1 MRRLWKKRIA
11 PVALLICMVL
21 SLEVPA
27 IAGAEDASA
36 SEQVQ
41 IYMGQQKADWEQPP
55 YIDNGNTMVPMR
67 ALFEKLGFS
76 VTWDDAERTA
86 VASKG
91 DLSIS
96 LPIGKAAA
104 SVNQIQYY
112 LDAVPVIRDGSTYM
126 PLRFVSEAAGA
137 EVLWDG
143 STRTVTVQPVE
154 DAQQSIRHLIDHVT
168 QSSSFLQRAVA
179 ITGGDGIKRNE
190 TEVMTIQMNGQGS
203 SAEVTF
209 EVGFTVSTAVKD
221 EHGVTISPS
230 ETAVYQFTGEVYKD
244 SAGQWLLR
252 TGIDSLPYVL
262 QEKKPF
268 MDS

>member
-1 MRRLWKKRIA
+1 MRRLWKQRVAPIA
-11 PVALLICMVL
+11 LSVCMML
-21 SLEVPA
+21 SWAVPA
-27 IAGAEDASA
+27 SADAEDASA
-36 SEQVQ
+36 AEQVQ
-41 IYMGQQKADWEQPP
+41 IYMGQQKTDWEQPP

-67 ALFEKLGFS
+67 ALFEKLGFA
-76 VTWDDAERTA
+76 VTWDNAERKA
-86 VASKG
+86 IASKG

-96 LPIGKAAA
+96 LPIGSGTA

-112 LDAVPVIRDGSTYM
+112 LDAAPVIREGSTYM

-137 EVLWDG
+137 EVLWD
-143 STRTVTVQPVE
+143 SATHTVTVQPIE

-190 TEVMTIQMNGQGS
+190 TEVLTLQMNGQGS

-209 EVGFTVSTAVKD
+209 EVGFTVSTAVKSD
-221 EHGVTISPS
+221 HGVTISPS
-230 ETAVYQFTGEVYKD
+230 ESVVYEFKGEVYKD